1 MRRSRL
7 LNITEIEDSNLLV
20 LSSGYDEV
28 SSGGNSDGVDA
39 SIMHL
44 DAVLDVEGLV
54 VPDFEVSVPSDGG
67 EVLSAGSFGGGGDES
82 HLGNPIVVVV
92 LLDSVLAVTLDVPE
106 LDFTVGTRREDV
118 SAIAG
123 DSGRKDLLGVAVL
136 DESLGGLS
144 GSEVP
149 KPERSIPGGG
159 EEVVVVVGEG
169 EVADEVRV
177 TGELLDGLSEV
188 SKTLGLTVELPDE
201 DGPVT

>member
-1 MRRSRL
+1 M
-7 LNITEIEDSNLLV
+7 DS
-20 LSSGYDEV
+20 
-28 SSGGNSDGVDA
+28 
-39 SIMHL
+39 

-54 VPDFEVSVPSDGG
+54 VPDLEVSVPSDGG
-67 EVLSAGSFGGGGDES
+67 EVLSAGGLGGGGDES
-82 HLGNPIVVVV
+82 HLGDPIVVVV
-92 LLDSVLAVTLDVPE
+92 LLDGVLAVTLHVPE
-106 LDFTVGTRREDV
+106 LDLAVGAGGEDV
-118 SAIAG
+118 PAVARDSAG
-123 DSGRKDLLGVAVL
+123 KDLLGVAVL

-149 KPERSIPGGG
+149 KSERSIPGGG
-159 EEVVVVVGEG
+159 EKVVVVVGEG